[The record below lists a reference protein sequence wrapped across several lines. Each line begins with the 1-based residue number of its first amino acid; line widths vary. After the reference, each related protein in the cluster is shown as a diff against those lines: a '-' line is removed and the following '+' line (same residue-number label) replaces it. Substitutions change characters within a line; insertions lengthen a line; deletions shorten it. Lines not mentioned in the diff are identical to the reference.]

1 LLVSVRGVLPAIAV
15 AGIVSCVAV
24 GCGSA
29 KPAARPPASQRHRLS
44 QKRFVAAADQICVA
58 SDRRVYTLAGSL
70 STRASSWQKTIQA
83 ADLALTRMAALRPPA
98 RDAAGFA
105 HLLALGR
112 RLRNNVQRVHDA
124 LARRNL
130 QAARKAQHAATGYD
144 TKEIHRE
151 AAKLG
156 LTFCE
161 QPQTNWPA

>member
-1 LLVSVRGVLPAIAV
+1 MLPAVAV
-15 AGIVSCVAV
+15 AGIVACVAV
-24 GCGSA
+24 GCGTP
-29 KPAARPPASQRHRLS
+29 KPAAQSPPRQKHRLS

-70 STRASSWQKTIQA
+70 STKASGWEKTVRA
-83 ADLALTRMAALRPPA
+83 ADQALTRMAALRPPA

-112 RLRNNVQRVHDA
+112 LLRDNVQRVHDA
-124 LARRNL
+124 LARKNL
-130 QAARKAQHAATGYD
+130 AAARRAQHTATGYD
-144 TKEIHRE
+144 TRAIHQE

>member
-1 LLVSVRGVLPAIAV
+1 LLVSVRGVLLALAV

-24 GCGSA
+24 GCGTP
-29 KPAARPPASQRHRLS
+29 KPAAQPPAAQKHRLS
-44 QKRFVAAADQICVA
+44 QKRFVAAADQICIA

-70 STRASSWQKTIQA
+70 SIKASSWEKTIRA

-98 RDAAGFA
+98 RDAAGFT

-112 RLRNNVQRVHDA
+112 RLRDNVQRVHDA
-124 LARRNL
+124 LAKRNL
-130 QAARKAQHAATGYD
+130 EAARRAQHAATGYD
-144 TKEIHRE
+144 TNEIHRE

-156 LTFCE
+156 LTFCQ